1 VAPEQKSRLI
11 GYLSLM
17 LTVAIWGAWIVFTR
31 ETVTHFLSPA
41 TVAFLRVTP
50 AAIILSPW
58 IWRAGIFA
66 SGKIGPLILCVIGAG
81 APFVFLAAYG
91 TRYATSADFAAL
103 VPGTL
108 PLIVALISTMIF
120 KEKMGALR
128 AAGFVFAA
136 VGVFVVAGRSL
147 IAGDHAANFGHVLLL
162 SASFVY
168 AIYTFAFRR
177 SGLTPIEATGVIA
190 FWSSLMTLPFGVP
203 EVIELVRAGHLHE
216 VLFQAVLQG
225 LLSGLIALVAYNTGI
240 ERLGASKAAAFV
252 ALVPVVATLIAIP
265 ILGERPDIAG
275 IIGVVMTSLGVLLAS
290 GILAPIGKNGRT
302 PAG

>member
-1 VAPEQKSRLI
+1 MAPEQKSRLI
-11 GYLSLM
+11 GYLSLV

-41 TVAFLRVTP
+41 TVAFLRVIP
-50 AAIILSPW
+50 AVIILSPW

-66 SGKIGPLILCVIGAG
+66 GGKIGPLILCVLGAG
-81 APFVFLAAYG
+81 APFVFLAANG

-108 PLIVALISTMIF
+108 PLIVALISTIVF

-128 AAGFVFAA
+128 AVGFIFAG
-136 VGVFVVAGRSL
+136 VGVFAITGRSL
-147 IAGDHAANFGHVLLL
+147 LDGDHTANFGHALLL
-162 SASFVY
+162 AASFVY

-190 FWSSLMTLPFGVP
+190 FWSLLMTLPFGVP
-203 EVIELVRAGHLHE
+203 EVIDLVRAGHLHE

-225 LLSGLIALVAYNTGI
+225 LFSGLIALVAYNTGV

-265 ILGERPDIAG
+265 ILGERPDLAG

-290 GILAPIGKNGRT
+290 GILASSAK